1 MDFNDSKTSE
11 VCIGSG
17 VAVLAS
23 WFLCRVSKKMAA
35 KKAAQRVAASGILAR
50 PNWDG
55 GAGDSL
61 PFPQELNARVTYPS
75 LFGGAMEEQ
84 WKGLARGGSAAG
96 VAYVAGR
103 PTLRANFGG
112 ENSTTSIMWL
122 HSLGI
127 STMTA
132 HHPCF

>member
-1 MDFNDSKTSE
+1 
-11 VCIGSG
+11 
-17 VAVLAS
+17 
-23 WFLCRVSKKMAA
+23 MAA

-61 PFPQELNARVTYPS
+61 PFPQELNARITYPS

-112 ENSTTSIMWL
+112 ENPVTSFLQL
-122 HSLGI
+122 HCLGFCA
-127 STMTA
+127 STA
-132 HHPCF
+132 HIP